1 MENLKVTQYEPK
13 KNNRFLVEFP
23 EQFNVQQWG
32 GVQKI
37 NKPKFSDGK
46 WENIKIEFIDPIT
59 PSTSQSL
66 FKIVEFLKTN
76 VNDSKTLFDVK
87 IKSLDPTGVEVEEW
101 VVNVE
106 KVLTIDFGELDY
118 SDDKIQQPYLILK
131 PLDCILNY

>member
-1 MENLKVTQYEPK
+1 MEKLNVTQYEPK
-13 KNNRFLVEFP
+13 RNNRFLVEFP
-23 EQFNVQQWG
+23 EQFNVQQWSI
-32 GVQKI
+32 QKI

-46 WENIKIEFIDPIT
+46 WENIKIEFIDPIA

-76 VNDSKTLFDVK
+76 VNDSKTLFDIK

-101 VVNVE
+101 IVNVE
-106 KVLTIDFGELDY
+106 KVLTISFGELDY
-118 SDDKIQQPYLILK
+118 GDDKIQQPYLILK

>member
-13 KNNRFLVEFP
+13 RNNRFLVEFP
-23 EQFNVQQWG
+23 EQFNVQQWV
-32 GVQKI
+32 VQKI

-46 WENIKIEFIDPIT
+46 WENIKIEFIDPIV

-76 VNDSKTLFDVK
+76 VNDSKTLFNIK

-106 KVLTIDFGELDY
+106 KVLTINFGELDY
-118 SDDKIQQPYLILK
+118 GDVKIQQPYLILK
-131 PLDCILNY
+131 PLYCILNY